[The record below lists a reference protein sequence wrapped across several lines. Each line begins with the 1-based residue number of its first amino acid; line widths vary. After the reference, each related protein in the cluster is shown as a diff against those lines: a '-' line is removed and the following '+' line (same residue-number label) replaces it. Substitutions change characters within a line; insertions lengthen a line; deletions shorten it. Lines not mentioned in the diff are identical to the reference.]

1 MAQLALPS
9 TKASDDF
16 ILDALPYIDDAEYD
30 DSHRKFALSM
40 VEEEQKRYPMTKDYL
55 KKFPKPQYDKFLTPL
70 LQQEFQRINEAKP
83 MPEFDMSRYMVP
95 APSTS
100 ADRQTWVNAIGNC
113 DAQIENMKL
122 KRLNLELMQ
131 THGGPTLVKMNKTLQ
146 TLADREEQTV
156 FKLRSQLFETHSRRK
171 RRQEDVRSQLLH
183 MGSQWIVLVN
193 KNIKLDNAIQSAEA
207 ELKAM
212 AKRIKIEYN
221 VDPDSIAV

>member
-1 MAQLALPS
+1 MLALPS
-9 TKASDDF
+9 SKASNDF
-16 ILDALPYIDDAEYD
+16 VLDALPYIDDAEYD
-30 DSHRKFALSM
+30 ESHRKFALSM

-55 KKFPKPQYDKFLTPL
+55 KKFPKPNYGKFLTPL
-70 LQQEFQRINEAKP
+70 LEDEFKRISEGKA

-95 APSTS
+95 VPSTT

-113 DAQIENMKL
+113 DAQIENMRL
-122 KRLNLELMQ
+122 KKLNLELMQ
-131 THGGPTLVKMNKTLQ
+131 THGGPALVKCNKVLK
-146 TLADREEQTV
+146 TLADKEEQTV

-193 KNIKLDNAIQSAEA
+193 KNIKLDDAIQNMEA
-207 ELKAM
+207 ELKAT

-221 VDPDSIAV
+221 VDPDSIMV